1 MREVEAF
8 FRRLQGQVHRREDE
22 DVITWR
28 ASKKG
33 LFTVKSFYSSLV
45 LCNTRLFP
53 STIVWNLQVPKWVS
67 FVAWELVWRR
77 ILNLDQLKR
86 RCWFLPSRCYLCKGE
101 EESTNHLLLHCPKA
115 TMIQQLIFA
124 LFGVQLVM
132 SSSIK
137 DVILSQHDSFV
148 GKKRKVWM
156 QLLCAYLDLME

>member
-1 MREVEAF
+1 M
-8 FRRLQGQVHRREDE
+8 
-22 DVITWR
+22 TWR

-53 STIVWNLQVPKWVS
+53 SAIVWNLQVPKRVS
-67 FVAWELVWRR
+67 FVAWEVVWRR
-77 ILNLDQLKR
+77 IPNLDHLKR
-86 RCWFLPSRCYLCKGE
+86 RGWFLPNKCYLCKGE
-101 EESTNHLLLHCPKA
+101 EESVNHLLLHCSKA

-148 GKKRKVWM
+148 GKKRKKVWNAAP
-156 QLLCAYLDLME
+156 LCLFGPY